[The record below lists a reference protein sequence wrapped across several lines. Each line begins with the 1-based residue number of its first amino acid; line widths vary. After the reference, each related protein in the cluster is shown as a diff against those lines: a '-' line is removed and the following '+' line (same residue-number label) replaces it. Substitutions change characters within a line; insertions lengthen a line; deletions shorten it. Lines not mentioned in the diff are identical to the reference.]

1 MAPTA
6 ASRASAATYAAR
18 VRFLALGFFLLFV
31 AYSSAQLLQTA
42 LNGARGYACLFGVYS
57 AFGLFSLYAPALVAL
72 LGPNALLPA
81 SAGGYVLMVAA
92 NLFRSASAEFLLVPS
107 CVLVGACAATL
118 WASQAVYLG
127 RAALELSRLDGRELT
142 LCTSE
147 LNGRFYSVFM
157 SSGVFSGVFASAVM
171 MSGVPDAVAL
181 LFLLLTGVGVA
192 GFAALALLPEAGD
205 PTARVLA
212 LPGAKLAGAA
222 LLLAAEADEAAGQRA
237 SASWWLDNAE
247 AGPRPAPGLE
257 EPAPALASAP
267 PPAASAAALLSPAAV
282 VVPAPAA
289 AANAAPSA
297 AAETTVQ
304 PPSVP
309 LPAGPAAAAPRPTLV
324 YMIRFLVTD
333 RRMRFIVPTIFV
345 TGLGAGYVNG
355 AWMGAVVARRI
366 GVQLVGLCG
375 ATYSLASSLASSYLW
390 APLAQRAAFGRRGC
404 FAVALAAYAAWYFF
418 FAVFIAATTPADSA
432 AQSTDAAVLFAGA
445 AWHGIFDPVF
455 SSFVP
460 ATLQTFFSSGRDA
473 LCAMSS
479 VRVVYSL
486 GFACAQLLSTSLAA
500 AGSPRLAEQSALCA
514 AFTLLAAACLA
525 FLHFRVC
532 SIDATV
538 DELAAAAAA
547 AAPAPVLAP
556 AQNEGKV

>member
-1 MAPTA
+1 MRPPAEA
-6 ASRASAATYAAR
+6 ASAARATAATYVAR
-18 VRFLALGFFLLFV
+18 VRFLAFGFFLLFI

-42 LNGARGYACLFGVYS
+42 LNGSRGYACLFGVYA

-107 CVLVGACAATL
+107 CVLVGVCAATL
-118 WASQAVYLG
+118 WSSQAVYLG

-147 LNGRFYSVFM
+147 LNGKFYANFM
-157 SSGVFSGVFASAVM
+157 FSGVFSGLFSSAVM

-181 LFLLLTGVGVA
+181 LFLLLTGVGAA
-192 GFAALALLPEAGD
+192 GLAALALLPEPGD
-205 PTARVLA
+205 PSARVLA
-212 LPGAKLAGAA
+212 PPGAKLAGAE
-222 LLLAAEADEAAGQRA
+222 LLLAAEADEATAQRA
-237 SASWWLDNAE
+237 SASWWLDLE
-247 AGPRPAPGLE
+247 AAPPATAPDSGPAPGPELPQVASALA
-257 EPAPALASAP
+257 PAPA
-267 PPAASAAALLSPAAV
+267 
-282 VVPAPAA
+282 PAPAA
-289 AANAAPSA
+289 AEAEATPPQRAAPADTA
-297 AAETTVQ
+297 ALTST
-304 PPSVP
+304 
-309 LPAGPAAAAPRPTLV
+309 AGAAPAAMRPTLF
-324 YMIRFLVTD
+324 YMIAFLATD

-355 AWMGAVVARRI
+355 AWMGAVVSRRI
-366 GVQLVGLCG
+366 GVELVGLCG
-375 ATYSLASSLASSYLW
+375 ATYSLASSLASSQVW
-390 APLAQRAAFGRRGC
+390 APLAQRPAFGRRGC
-404 FAVALAAYAAWYFF
+404 FAVALVAYLAWYAF
-418 FAVFIAATTPADSA
+418 FAIYIAVTPPLESGVRSA
-432 AQSTDAAVLFAGA
+432 DAAVIFAGA
-445 AWHGIFDPVF
+445 VWHGLFDPVL

-486 GFACAQLLSTSLAA
+486 GFALAQLLSTSLAA
-500 AGSPRLAEQSALCA
+500 AGSPRLAEQSALCG

-525 FLHFRVC
+525 YLHFRIC

-538 DELAAAAAA
+538 EELAAAAAA
-547 AAPAPVLAP
+547 TVPVAAAPV
-556 AQNEGKV
+556 EGGSMKIKG